1 MFCRT
6 SGLNKTHRDG
16 LSLTITFSKWR
27 FSLKFSFSPD
37 VSLTKLSDF
46 TFIVFKD
53 RSFNF
58 QLIII
63 FTICEILKTIP
74 PPDSII

>member
-16 LSLTITFSKWR
+16 LSFTITFSKWR
-27 FSLKFSFSPD
+27 FSLKFSF
-37 VSLTKLSDF
+37 SLTKLSDF